1 MSLKMSRGIRA
12 SKYNLKE
19 VDDMKNIFLAIMMTV
34 FLASCVVVHEHT
46 VPPGQIKKQTAPGQ
60 MKKY

>member
-1 MSLKMSRGIRA
+1 
-12 SKYNLKE
+12 
-19 VDDMKNIFLAIMMTV
+19 MKNIFLAFMMLS
-34 FLASCVVVHEHT
+34 FLASCVVVHEHS